1 MSKKFRTLEL
11 SKKTI
16 AKLNDDQ
23 LGSIKGGNGIALSK
37 DKDITCRDK
46 GSTIV
51 CTGTTIVES
60 VS

>member
-11 SKKTI
+11 SKITI

-23 LGSIKGGNGIALSK
+23 LGAVKGGNGTALSK
-37 DKDITCRDK
+37 DPEIICRDK

-51 CTGTTIVES
+51 CTGTTIVETGA
-60 VS
+60 